1 MSSQVSTSTPQTAMS
16 NIGTISLRLC
26 GSLLAVAGIIKVAQ
40 TGAYGFAL
48 VLVVPWVVVAARTR
62 PGPRAALTA
71 VIIGTLELALAGS
84 RFAAG
89 GTIEWFD
96 SLVMTTTFIVAPVT
110 VALSGYLLLRPR
122 QH

>member
-1 MSSQVSTSTPQTAMS
+1 MSSQVSTITAQTTAP
-16 NIGTISLRLC
+16 NIVTVLLRLC
-26 GSLLAVAGIIKVAQ
+26 AALLAVAGIIKVAQ
-40 TGAYGFAL
+40 TGALIFAL

-71 VIIGTLELALAGS
+71 VIIGTLELSLAGS

-96 SLVMTTTFIVAPVT
+96 SLVMTTTFIVAPIT
-110 VALSGYLLLRPR
+110 VALSGFLLLRPR
-122 QH
+122 QD